1 MDNTSD
7 RVITIHPNSK
17 RHTHKFIWLGCIA
30 LFIFWLISLFLWHPL
45 KIQLIFLISAT
56 LVVILIGILK
66 CLEPGTSFFITPKM
80 IIYCHRNGQ
89 WTLPWQDIIRFGE
102 LKAYVQGEHIQLP
115 YVGIKLNNLEHIAS
129 NISPRLANKLIHEQQ
144 ELLILAIA
152 NKEID
157 FDGDDS
163 VINFEPYTLNDI
175 IYKGPIAA
183 WLHRSEQLAKAYGY
197 HLYLPESSLDR
208 NLNHF
213 LTLLK
218 KCHHYTIVNG
228 PY

>member
-1 MDNTSD
+1 MDNTTD
-7 RVITIHPNSK
+7 RIITIHPNSK
-17 RHTHKFIWLGCIA
+17 RHALTFIWLGCIS
-30 LFIFWLISLFLWHPL
+30 LFIFWFVSLFLWQTF

-56 LVVILIGILK
+56 LLIVLIGILK
-66 CLEPGTSFFITPKM
+66 FLEPGTSFFITPET
-80 IIYCHRNGQ
+80 IVYCHRNGQ
-89 WTLPWQDIIRFGE
+89 WKLPWQDIIRFGA
-102 LKAYVQGEHIQLP
+102 LKADVRGEHIQLP
-115 YVGIKLNNLEHIAS
+115 YVGIKLNNLDHIAKS
-129 NISPRLANKLIHEQQ
+129 ISPRLANKLIHEQQ

-152 NKEID
+152 NKEVN
-157 FDGDDS
+157 FEDS
-163 VINFEPYTLNDI
+163 LINFEPYTLNEV

-208 NLNHF
+208 NLNNF
-213 LTLLK
+213 LKLLK